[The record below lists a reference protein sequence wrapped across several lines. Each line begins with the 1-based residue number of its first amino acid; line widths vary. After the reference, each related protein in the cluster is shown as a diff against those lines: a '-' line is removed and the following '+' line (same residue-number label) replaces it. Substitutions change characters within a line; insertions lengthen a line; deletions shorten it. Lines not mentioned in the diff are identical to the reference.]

1 MKMITGGAFQGKTS
15 YAVHNFG
22 VLAENIKD
30 GEKCG
35 FDDVSYFVR
44 FFKKQTGTTITEYKN
59 TQKLAKAKRLLI
71 STEKNIT
78 EISNE
83 CGFESSSYFAELFKS
98 YENLTPTNYRDLLK
112 K

>member
-44 FFKKQTGTTITEYKN
+44 FFKNKVG
-59 TQKLAKAKRLLI
+59 
-71 STEKNIT
+71 
-78 EISNE
+78 
-83 CGFESSSYFAELFKS
+83 
-98 YENLTPTNYRDLLK
+98 LTPGEFKRNNLG
-112 K
+112 